1 MQINTRKS
9 VLAALVASL
18 AVSLAAP
25 MASAQGTHSA
35 CVLLPDGMRKCDGP
49 SAQKTQS
56 QKAQPSQKSQPA
68 QKATGQKIASPAKS
82 ATPAKSTPQKVP
94 APHVGDS
101 ARKGALF
108 QQAKNSRLP
117 APPAHQHYRVVDNT
131 VVRVDDSTLK
141 VVAVVG
147 LLSTILNS
155 N

>member
-1 MQINTRKS
+1 MQITTRKTI
-9 VLAALVASL
+9 LAAMMASL
-18 AVSLAAP
+18 AVSLTAP
-25 MASAQGTHSA
+25 MASAQGNPSA
-35 CVLLPDGMRKCDGP
+35 CVLLPDGMRKCDGQP
-49 SAQKTQS
+49 AQKTQS
-56 QKAQPSQKSQPA
+56 QKAQPSQKSQPT
-68 QKATGQKIASPAKS
+68 QKATGPKTSTPAKS
-82 ATPAKSTPQKVP
+82 APPAKSASQKVP

-131 VVRVDDSTLK
+131 VVRVDDTTLK

-155 N
+155 K

>member
-1 MQINTRKS
+1 MQITTRKT
-9 VLAALVASL
+9 VLAALMASL

-25 MASAQGTHSA
+25 MASARGTHSA
-35 CVLLPDGMRKCDGP
+35 CVLPPDGMRTCDGP
-49 SAQKTQS
+49 PAQKT
-56 QKAQPSQKSQPA
+56 QPA
-68 QKATGQKIASPAKS
+68 QKAAGQKIAGQKIASPAKS
-82 ATPAKSTPQKVP
+82 SSPVKSAPQKVP

-108 QQAKNSRLP
+108 LQAKNSRLP

-155 N
+155 K

>member
-49 SAQKTQS
+49 PAQKTQS
-56 QKAQPSQKSQPA
+56 QKAQSSQKSQPA
-68 QKATGQKIASPAKS
+68 QKATGPKTATQTKSAPPAKS
-82 ATPAKSTPQKVP
+82 APEKTA

-131 VVRVDDSTLK
+131 VVRVDDGTLK